1 MTITEKVSYLKGLA
15 EGLKLD
21 ETTKEGQILKVMI
34 EALEDIALTVSD
46 LEDNVAE
53 LGEYVESIDD
63 DLSEVEEELFGD
75 EDDYD
80 DEDDDE
86 DEDDQYYEVEC
97 PTCREVIYLDQELAD
112 KDEIKCPNCGEK
124 LELDFSECEC
134 DDDCDC
140 GCHHE

>member
-46 LEDNVAE
+46 LEDNIAE

-63 DLSEVEEELFGD
+63 DLSDIEEELFGD

-80 DEDDDE
+80 DDDE
-86 DEDDQYYEVEC
+86 EEENKDGDYYEVEC
-97 PTCREVIYLDQELAD
+97 PTCREIIYLDQELAD

-134 DDDCDC
+134 GDDCDC
-140 GCHHE
+140 RKE